1 MKGDGYFYEESLFTG
16 FRGMPGMTGRR
27 KFRTP
32 TKGDGYF
39 YEESLF
45 TGFRGMPP
53 VAMPGLTRH
62 PF

>member
-1 MKGDGYFYEESLFTG
+1 M
-16 FRGMPGMTGRR
+16 
-27 KFRTP
+27 
-32 TKGDGYF
+32 KGDGYF